1 MYSNVLYYC
10 YTNKGV
16 LLMAKIQK
24 NVRLDSEVIGMIEEL
39 KTLIPFS
46 PEFEYLLRS
55 QMTDGQVISIAI
67 MALYK
72 ELK

>member
-1 MYSNVLYYC
+1 
-10 YTNKGV
+10 
-16 LLMAKIQK
+16 MAKIQK

-55 QMTDGQVISIAI
+55 QMTDGQVISVAI